1 MLAIPTIDRWF
12 LSTVHCHCIPL
23 YRDDERSMGAKK
35 FFRHSSSPSP
45 ALQRERAT
53 LIASMLSVEHS
64 CKDSRDVVIFNE
76 ID

>member
-1 MLAIPTIDRWF
+1 MMSAAW
-12 LSTVHCHCIPL
+12 
-23 YRDDERSMGAKK
+23 EQNK